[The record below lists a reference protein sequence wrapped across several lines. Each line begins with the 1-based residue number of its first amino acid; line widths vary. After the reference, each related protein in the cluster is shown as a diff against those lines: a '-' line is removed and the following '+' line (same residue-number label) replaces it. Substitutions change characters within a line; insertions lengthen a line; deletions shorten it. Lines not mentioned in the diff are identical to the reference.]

1 MYPICYFARMSK
13 SQPFIPKI
21 ISVIQEGYTRHHLFK
36 DMLAGLVV
44 AVLALPASMAFAIAS
59 GARPEQGLYT
69 AIVGGFFGALFSGS
83 RHQITGPTG
92 AFIVLILQ
100 VINKIGLPGLTLAT
114 LLAGL
119 ILTLCSLLRVGSIV
133 KFIPH
138 SVVVGFTSGIALIIF
153 TSQVPELIGIHPHG
167 IDPSFLGKWTYYL
180 SHFFE
185 VQLYPLVLGIFSI
198 SFIFFWPR
206 VNSYIPG
213 PLVALIVC
221 ALLTLIFSLPVETIG
236 DRFGEIS
243 LSLPFPS
250 LPNLGD
256 LAWLDVISAS
266 FAIALLAGLESLLS
280 AVVADKMAGRQHRSN
295 IELFSQG
302 IANMASALFGGIP
315 ATGAI
320 ARTATN
326 IRLGGH
332 SPLAGIFHA
341 IFLFFLMT
349 FFGFLVK
356 LAPFCALAGILT
368 VIAYNMSEWR
378 HFLQILRSTPSEIMV
393 LLTTF
398 FLTVFVDLI
407 SGIQWGMALYLL
419 TKLYQQYALRR
430 ASRAEGDA

>member
-1 MYPICYFARMSK
+1 M

-36 DMLAGLVV
+36 DMLAGLIV
-44 AVLALPASMAFAIAS
+44 AILALPASMAFAIAS

-100 VINKIGLPGLTLAT
+100 IINKIGLPGLTLAT
-114 LLAGL
+114 LLAGCIL
-119 ILTLCSLLRVGSIV
+119 ILCALLKVGSII

-138 SVVVGFTSGIALIIF
+138 SVVVGFTSGIAIIIF
-153 TSQVPELIGIHPHG
+153 TSQVPELLGIHPQG
-167 IDPSFLGKWTYYL
+167 MDPSFFGKWSYYL
-180 SHFFE
+180 SHFSE
-185 VQLYPLVLGIFSI
+185 TEPYPFILGLFSI
-198 SFIFFWPR
+198 ALVFLWPR
-206 VNSYIPG
+206 VTTFVPG

-221 ALLTLIFSLPVETIG
+221 ALLIQGFSLPVETIG
-236 DRFGEIS
+236 NRFGEIS
-243 LSLPFPS
+243 LSLPIPS
-250 LPNLGD
+250 LPILGD
-256 LAWLDVISAS
+256 LAWPDVFSAA

-280 AVVADKMAGRQHRSN
+280 AVVADGMAGRQHRSN
-295 IELFSQG
+295 MELFSQG
-302 IANMASALFGGIP
+302 MANLASALFGGIP

-341 IFLFFLMT
+341 IFLFLLMT

-378 HFLQILRSTPSEIMV
+378 NFLQILRSTPSEVMV

-419 TKLYQQYALRR
+419 TRLYQQYALRR
-430 ASRAEGDA
+430 A

>member
-1 MYPICYFARMSK
+1 MFK
-13 SQPFIPKI
+13 SQSSFVPKI

-100 VINKIGLPGLTLAT
+100 IINKIGLPGLTLAT
-114 LLAGL
+114 LLAGFIL
-119 ILTLCSLLRVGSIV
+119 ILGSLIRVGSVI
-133 KFIPH
+133 KFIPQ

-153 TSQVPELIGIHPHG
+153 TSQVPELLGIHPHN

-180 SHFFE
+180 SHLSELQVYPFF
-185 VQLYPLVLGIFSI
+185 LGLFSVV
-198 SFIFFWPR
+198 FVFLWPR
-206 VNSYIPG
+206 VTSLVPG
-213 PLVALIVC
+213 PLVALVIC
-221 ALLTLIFSLPVETIG
+221 ALLIRLFHLPVETIG

-243 LSLPFPS
+243 LSLPLPS
-250 LPNLGD
+250 LPSLGD
-256 LAWLDVISAS
+256 LDWSDVISAA

-280 AVVADKMAGRQHRSN
+280 AVVADGMAGRKHRSN

-302 IANMASALFGGIP
+302 MANMASALFGGIP

-341 IFLFFLMT
+341 LFLFLLMT

-356 LAPFCALAGILT
+356 LAPFCTLAGILT

-378 HFLQILRSTPSEIMV
+378 HFLQILRSSPGEIMV

-407 SGIQWGMALYLL
+407 SGIQWGMALYLVTRVVKSYSL
-419 TKLYQQYALRR
+419 PNAL
-430 ASRAEGDA
+430 EKKF

>member
-1 MYPICYFARMSK
+1 MPSIVYLFGYFTRMFK
-13 SQPFIPKI
+13 SQSFVPKI

-36 DMLAGLVV
+36 DLLAGLVV

-100 VINKIGLPGLTLAT
+100 IINKIGLPGLTLAT

-119 ILTLCSLLRVGSIV
+119 ILILCSLLRIGSII

-138 SVVVGFTSGIALIIF
+138 CVVVGFTSGIALIIF
-153 TSQVPELIGIHPHG
+153 TSQVPELLGIHPQGMDH
-167 IDPSFLGKWTYYL
+167 SFLGKWTYYL
-180 SHFFE
+180 SHLSE
-185 VQLYPLVLGIFSI
+185 IQIYPLLLGLFSVA
-198 SFIFFWPR
+198 FIFLWPR
-206 VNSYIPG
+206 FITFIPA
-213 PLVALIVC
+213 PLVALVIC
-221 ALLTLIFSLPVETIG
+221 ALWIQQFSLPVETIG
-236 DRFGEIS
+236 NRFGEIS

-250 LPNLGD
+250 LPSLGEP
-256 LAWLDVISAS
+256 AWSDIISAA

-280 AVVADKMAGRQHRSN
+280 AVVADGMAGRKHRSN

-302 IANMASALFGGIP
+302 LANIASALFGGIP

-341 IFLFFLMT
+341 LFLFLLMT

-356 LAPFCALAGILT
+356 LAPFCTLAGILT

-378 HFLQILRSTPSEIMV
+378 HFLQILRSSFSEGVI

-407 SGIQWGMALYLL
+407 SGIQWGMALYLV
-419 TKLYQQYALRR
+419 TRVYQQYALRR
-430 ASRAEGDA
+430 AQT